1 MEDFLADFRLTIE
14 SAFVRLKRMTEE
26 QSVIPTAEGK
36 WSAREIIG
44 HLIDSAANNHQ
55 RFVRA
60 QFTDDL
66 VFPGYDQEKWVTVQ
80 AYNEEPWEN
89 LVQLWRLYNLH
100 LVHMIAR
107 IPAPTLTLLRT
118 KHSLDRIALETISS
132 DREVTLEYLV
142 RDYLR
147 HLKHHLKQ
155 IGI

>member
-1 MEDFLADFRLTIE
+1 MEDFLADFRVTIE
-14 SAFVRLKRMTEE
+14 SAFVRLTRITEE

-66 VFPGYDQEKWVTVQ
+66 VFPGYDQETWVTVQ
-80 AYNEEPWEN
+80 AYNEEPWQN

-107 IPAPTLTLLRT
+107 IPEPTLTLPRT
-118 KHSLDRIALETISS
+118 KHSLDGIALETVSS
-132 DREVTLEYLV
+132 DRPVTLDYLV

>member
-1 MEDFLADFRLTIE
+1 MEDFLADFRQTVE
-14 SAFVRLKRMTEE
+14 SGFVRLQGISEE
-26 QSVIPTAEGK
+26 QSAIATAEGK
-36 WSAREIIG
+36 WSIREIIG

-66 VFPGYDQEKWVTVQ
+66 VFSGYDQEKWVKVQ
-80 AYNEEPWEN
+80 AYTEEPWEN

-100 LVHMIAR
+100 LVHVIAR
-107 IPAPTLTLLRT
+107 IPEPTLTLTRT

-132 DREVTLEYLV
+132 DRAVTLEYLV

-155 IGI
+155 IGV